1 MLRLHNEQLTIWDFA
16 LPEQVLE
23 LSKELKTIDELLDDE
38 KFMRPFLSRWNIRI
52 GRPTVPVETFLRLMY
67 LKFRYEFGYETLVAE
82 VSDSIKWRRF
92 CRINL
97 DATVPHST
105 TLIKLTQKYGEDI
118 VEQLNEALVVKAS
131 QDKITRSRRLRTDT
145 TVTESNIHYPTD
157 AQLLAD
163 AIKSITRQAQSLRE
177 TAGSTMPKMIERC
190 RSAKKRILEIGKTL
204 KRRNHQAVEE
214 VRKITDKLVDKAI
227 ETMTNAHQI
236 MDKAEEALGEQM
248 SNTTKRKIE
257 KLDKVIVTADKI
269 VNQTLKVNGGNT
281 HISNRVISL
290 HDPDA
295 RPIQKGKL
303 KSPTEFGYKTEI
315 TENEDRII
323 TDYKVHVG
331 NPSDDSLLVETV
343 KRHISKT
350 GKVPYSI
357 ATDRGYSSGK
367 NQKELTDLGIK
378 RISMPKKG
386 KKSKAQASHEK
397 QRWFRRLQA
406 WRAGGEGTISILKRK
421 YGLGRSLSRG
431 HQGVSTWV
439 GFGILTYNLRR
450 IAALI

>member
-1 MLRLHNEQLTIWDFA
+1 MLRLRNEQLTIWDFA

-23 LSKELKTIDELLDDE
+23 LSKELKTIGELLDDE
-38 KFMRPFLSRWNIRI
+38 KFMQPFLSHWNIRI
-52 GRPTVPVETFLRLMY
+52 GRPTVPVETYLRLMY
-67 LKFRYEFGYETLVAE
+67 LKFRYAFGYETLVAE

-105 TLIKLTQKYGEDI
+105 TLIKLTQKYGEEM
-118 VEQLNEALVVKAS
+118 VEQLNKALVVKAS
-131 QDKITRSRRLRTDT
+131 QDKITRNRRLRTDT

-163 AIKSITRQAQSLRE
+163 AIQLITRQAQSLRD
-177 TAGSTMPKMIERC
+177 TVASTMPKMINRC

-204 KRRNHQAVEE
+204 KRRNHQAVED
-214 VRKITDKLVDKAI
+214 VRKITDQLVDKAI

-236 MDKAEEALGEQM
+236 MDKAEEALGEQI
-248 SNTTKRKIE
+248 NNPTKRKIE
-257 KLDKVIVTADKI
+257 KLDKVIITADNL
-269 VNQTLKVNGGNT
+269 VNQTLKVNRGNT
-281 HISNRVISL
+281 HIPNRVISL

-331 NPSDDSLLVETV
+331 NPSDESLLVDTV
-343 KRHISKT
+343 KRHIGKT

-357 ATDRGYSSGK
+357 ATDRGYSSAK
-367 NQKELTDLGIK
+367 NQKELAALNIK
-378 RISMPKKG
+378 RLSMPKKG
-386 KKSKAQASHEK
+386 KKSKTQALHEK

-439 GFGILTYNLRR
+439 GFGILAYNLRR